1 MDFPLLT
8 LLETAEDFRHLR
20 GLRYPLWLLLLLLI
34 TGAMCGYWGA
44 RPMETFAQQYGGEL
58 CRQLNRPGR
67 SATPSDSTFRRVLEQ
82 CDFIVLTR
90 IFRQWAAASLPLS
103 EAEWVAIDGK
113 SIKGT
118 MKDYAS
124 AQQNFVMMVSLFG
137 HRRGF
142 VYASEGMENQHQSE
156 QQVVQQMLATLDLE
170 GVVVTAEA
178 LHCQKK
184 RSPAYTSK
192 KLTTS

>member
-1 MDFPLLT
+1 MDFPLLM

-34 TGAMCGYWGA
+34 TGAMCGDWGA
-44 RPMETFAQQYGGEL
+44 RPMETFAQQYGEEL
-58 CRQLNRPGR
+58 CRQLNRPVR
-67 SATPSDSTFRRVLEQ
+67 SAAPSDSTFRRVLEQ
-82 CDFIVLTR
+82 CDFTVLTR
-90 IFRQWAAASLPLS
+90 IFRQWAAAAVPFN

-118 MKDYAS
+118 MQDYAS

-170 GVVVTAEA
+170 GVVVTADA

-184 RSPAYTSK
+184 RSPACTSK
-192 KLTTS
+192 RLTTS